1 MHRTLNTA
9 SKSANATTKTAS
21 KSAPRLAPA
30 PPQGGARLPLG
41 AHPKNTGGKKGRSGR
56 PPLAFKRFARA
67 LYDDPEV
74 QREITRV
81 LRNHREKHFAAVLR
95 ALLPLVATTE
105 DAQVLAKAAS
115 KTGLRIEVVP
125 ARKPVEG

>member
-1 MHRTLNTA
+1 MNGTR
-9 SKSANATTKTAS
+9 KTAS

-41 AHPKNTGGKKGRSGR
+41 AHSKNTGGKKGRSGR

-74 QREITRV
+74 QREIARV
-81 LRNHREKHFAAVLR
+81 LKNHREKHFAAVLR

-105 DAQVLAKAAS
+105 DAQILAKAAS

-125 ARKPVEG
+125 ARKPAEA